1 MSCMVNCSEQQAFSS
16 DTAAVNIDD
25 DDDDDDDDDGDDDD
39 DDGDDD
45 DDDGDDDDDDGDDDD
60 DDGDDDDDDGDDDD
74 DDGDDD
80 DDDGDDDDDDGDD
93 DDDDV
98 SGLPLWSSIITT
110 GVVATFYTTLGG
122 IRAVVWTDVLQLFVL
137 TFGLLLIVIM
147 GVVKVGGPKV
157 LWDIAWEGK
166 RLQSFSFSFDP
177 LRRHSV
183 WALAFGG
190 AGMML
195 GIFGANQ
202 TQIQRYLACK
212 DMRTARRAILLNV
225 PMNSLFMVIQLASG
239 LVAYVYFVDCDPI
252 GASLIKK
259 ADQLL
264 PYLVMVLF
272 DGIPVIRGL
281 FLSIIFAAS
290 LSTLSSGVN
299 SLATV
304 ILEDIVRPLFYYIT
318 GRDVK
323 PKSRTLL
330 ATISSAIVGL
340 STVGLAFLFDIMSSN
355 ILPFAYGL
363 FGAVG
368 GPILAIFSLG
378 ILVPCVNQYGGIAAL
393 LSSLT
398 VGIWLCLGAIVY
410 PPPVPS
416 LPLSTI
422 NCSTN
427 VTNITQVVTGTRTF
441 YSISYLYYTP
451 VCLVVALVVGLV
463 FSAATG
469 FNTKSPVPSQL
480 LAWQCRMFYRRI
492 AIPVAPQWRDRKVVT
507 KTQLSPAEFLVYAG
521 PYQLVRHLAY
531 PEMAQLLEHE
541 FTHRKVRGSNPTPVS
556 RLPMSGLRQTG
567 SIPALVLPLG
577 GMEAR
582 HRKVATAERY
592 PDTSARR
599 NTFLISLTTIC
610 GSGLG
615 ARGLKWFERE
625 LTDRKVHGSNPTSA
639 SRLPLSRFGQPG
651 SALVLPSGGMT
662 ARHRKGVLQLNDFFG
677 SGFQSRLLILGVPG
691 SMGAQAVITNKHHLP
706 PRDALVLIEP

>member
-1 MSCMVNCSEQQAFSS
+1 MNVSFHWSDYVMFAFWLLVYLAVGLYQRFRTPIRRQLNQWFRHKQQQNDQVKPDDVETLLLGNRQLSLFPIVSSIMASFLSAISLLGTTTEAYVYGIEFICMILAYSIAFPL
-16 DTAAVNIDD
+16 AAEIYMPVYYKLRLTSAHEYLEFRFGKSVRWIASLIFCFQMWFYISLVLYAPALAISQ
-25 DDDDDDDDDGDDDD
+25 
-39 DDGDDD
+39 
-45 DDDGDDDDDDGDDDD
+45 
-60 DDGDDDDDDGDDDD
+60 
-74 DDGDDD
+74 
-80 DDDGDDDDDDGDD
+80 
-93 DDDDV
+93 V
-98 SGLPLWSSIITT
+98 SGLPLWLSIITT

-212 DMRTARRAILLNV
+212 DMRTARRAILLNL
-225 PMNSLFMVIQLASG
+225 PMNSIFMVIQLASG
-239 LVAYVYFVDCDPI
+239 LVAYAYFVDCDPI
-252 GASLIKK
+252 GASLVKK
-259 ADQLL
+259 TDQLL

-304 ILEDIVRPLFYYIT
+304 ILEDIIRPLFYYIT
-318 GRDVK
+318 GKDVK

-368 GPILAIFSLG
+368 GPILAIFTLG

-398 VGIWLCLGAIVY
+398 VGVWLSIGAIVY

-422 NCSTN
+422 NCSMN
-427 VTNITQVVTGTRTF
+427 VTNITQVAAGTRTL
-441 YSISYLYYTP
+441 YSLSYLYYTP
-451 VCLVVALVVGLV
+451 VSNIVALVVGLA
-463 FSAATG
+463 FSAASG

-480 LAWQCRMFYRRI
+480 LAWQTRIFYRRL
-492 AIPVAPQWRDRKVVT
+492 AIPFAPQWQDRKVVT
-507 KTQLSPAEFLVYAG
+507 AESQISVQL
-521 PYQLVRHLAY
+521 Q
-531 PEMAQLLEHE
+531 
-541 FTHRKVRGSNPTPVS
+541 
-556 RLPMSGLRQTG
+556 
-567 SIPALVLPLG
+567 
-577 GMEAR
+577 
-582 HRKVATAERY
+582 
-592 PDTSARR
+592 
-599 NTFLISLTTIC
+599 
-610 GSGLG
+610 
-615 ARGLKWFERE
+615 
-625 LTDRKVHGSNPTSA
+625 
-639 SRLPLSRFGQPG
+639 
-651 SALVLPSGGMT
+651 
-662 ARHRKGVLQLNDFFG
+662 
-677 SGFQSRLLILGVPG
+677 
-691 SMGAQAVITNKHHLP
+691 
-706 PRDALVLIEP
+706 